1 LWDLHLVDPDN
12 RRPVDYETRRRLLA
26 TMRPCSGRAA
36 PPDLIADLLEQR
48 SDGRVKIYVMNRAL
62 AARAALRDAYETGD
76 YTPLATAGARRD
88 HAFAFARGGRAI
100 TCVPRLVAS
109 LMPDGQ
115 PPIGSAAWR
124 DTRIELPE
132 PLRGRAY
139 RDVFTGAVLDA
150 DDTLALADVFERF
163 PVAILVAADGAP
175 PDRTDRP

>member
-1 LWDLHLVDPDN
+1 
-12 RRPVDYETRRRLLA
+12 
-26 TMRPCSGRAA
+26 MRPCSGRPA
-36 PPDLIADLLEQR
+36 PPDLVADLLEHR

-62 AARAALRDAYETGD
+62 AARAALRDAYEAGD
-76 YTPLATAGARRD
+76 YTPLATTGSRRE

-109 LMPDGQ
+109 LMPDGR
-115 PPIGSAAWR
+115 PPLGVEAWR

-139 RDVFTGAVLDA
+139 RDAFTGAVLDA

-163 PVAILVAADGAP
+163 PVAILVPADEAP
-175 PDRTDRP
+175 PGRSDRP